1 MVFRTEAVNKCLDM
15 SQGENPEVP
24 DGRNQGANPDGD
36 GDREARL
43 SDSIDNMVVS
53 LATLS
58 SDVETVKATLNSLV
72 DSQSDTSYK
81 VDRNLD
87 QVAALDSTVKLISS
101 RVTLNSSNARTET
114 LSREALSDDV
124 AQLRLEIKKIRREM
138 NSDKGAAGNY
148 DESN

>member
-1 MVFRTEAVNKCLDM
+1 
-15 SQGENPEVP
+15 
-24 DGRNQGANPDGD
+24 
-36 GDREARL
+36 
-43 SDSIDNMVVS
+43 MVVS

-72 DSQSDTSYK
+72 DSQSDTKDK

-87 QVAALDSTVKLISS
+87 QVAALDSTVNLISS

-138 NSDKGAAGNY
+138 NSDQGAAGNY
-148 DESN
+148 DKSNKKKSDKGLFRFPLQDQ